1 MKLSDR
7 QKKIIDIIQWI
18 CIIFLL
24 MVCITGSIF
33 KKSDND
39 FIKDTEYQ
47 KEQAYVKI
55 YESQTIES
63 LKKENR
69 ELYDSIRRLNDVES
83 AIEIRYKYK
92 YVTDT
97 ITKTEFVYN
106 TNDSVYH
113 YHNDN
118 DTITCDIDVKAN
130 NIQWIQNR
138 FTINDR
144 FMIINREKDGMNQTF
159 INHGENTTVDAVDT
173 WHRIE
178 DKQKWHKN
186 FHLGIQA
193 GFGYGVF
200 NRKPDIFIGVGVSYD
215 LK

>member
-1 MKLSDR
+1 MKRSDR

-97 ITKTEFVYN
+97 VTKTEFVYN

-130 NIQWIQNR
+130 NLEWIQNR

>member
-92 YVTDT
+92 YLTDT

-130 NIQWIQNR
+130 NLEWIQNR

>member
-33 KKSDND
+33 KKPDND

-47 KEQAYVKI
+47 KEQTYVKI

-69 ELYDSIRRLNDVES
+69 ELYDSIKRLNDVES

-130 NIQWIQNR
+130 NLEWIQNR

-178 DKQKWHKN
+178 DKQKWYKN

-200 NRKPDIFIGVGVSYD
+200 NRKPDVFIGVGVSYD
-215 LK
+215 IK

>member
-1 MKLSDR
+1 MKLSNR
-7 QKKIIDIIQWI
+7 QKKIIDIIQWV

-130 NIQWIQNR
+130 NLEWIQNR
-138 FTINDR
+138 FTINDK

>member
-1 MKLSDR
+1 
-7 QKKIIDIIQWI
+7 
-18 CIIFLL
+18 
-24 MVCITGSIF
+24 MVCIAGSIF

-130 NIQWIQNR
+130 NLEWIQNR

-178 DKQKWHKN
+178 DKQKWYKN

>member
-24 MVCITGSIF
+24 MVCITDSIF

-39 FIKDTEYQ
+39 FVKDTEYQ
-47 KEQAYVKI
+47 KEQTYVKI
-55 YESQTIES
+55 YESQTIEN
-63 LKKENR
+63 LRKENR

-106 TNDSVYH
+106 TNDSIYH

-130 NIQWIQNR
+130 NLEWIQNR

-159 INHGENTTVDAVDT
+159 INHGENTTVEAVDT

-178 DKQKWHKN
+178 DKQKWYKN

>member
-106 TNDSVYH
+106 KNDSVYH

-130 NIQWIQNR
+130 NLEWIQNR

>member
-1 MKLSDR
+1 
-7 QKKIIDIIQWI
+7 
-18 CIIFLL
+18 
-24 MVCITGSIF
+24 MVCITGSLF
-33 KKSDND
+33 KKSNND

-47 KEQAYVKI
+47 KEPAYVKI

-130 NIQWIQNR
+130 NLEWIQNR

>member
-1 MKLSDR
+1 
-7 QKKIIDIIQWI
+7 
-18 CIIFLL
+18 
-24 MVCITGSIF
+24 MVCITGSLF
-33 KKSDND
+33 KKSNND

-130 NIQWIQNR
+130 NLEWIQNR

>member
-69 ELYDSIRRLNDVES
+69 ELYDSIKRLNDVES

-130 NIQWIQNR
+130 NLEWIKNR

>member
-24 MVCITGSIF
+24 MVCITGSLF
-33 KKSDND
+33 KKSNND

-69 ELYDSIRRLNDVES
+69 ELYDSIKRLNDVES

-130 NIQWIQNR
+130 NLEWIQNR

>member
-69 ELYDSIRRLNDVES
+69 ELYDSIKRLNDVES
-83 AIEIRYKYK
+83 AIDIRYKYK

-130 NIQWIQNR
+130 NLEWIQNR

>member
-69 ELYDSIRRLNDVES
+69 ELYDSIKRLNDVES

-97 ITKTEFVYN
+97 VTKTEFVYN

-130 NIQWIQNR
+130 NLEWIQNR

>member
-1 MKLSDR
+1 
-7 QKKIIDIIQWI
+7 
-18 CIIFLL
+18 

-47 KEQAYVKI
+47 KEQTYVKI
-55 YESQTIES
+55 YESQTIEN

-83 AIEIRYKYK
+83 AIEIRYKYM

-97 ITKTEFVYN
+97 ITKIEFVYN
-106 TNDSVYH
+106 ANDSIYH

-118 DTITCDIDVKAN
+118 DTIACDIDVKASN
-130 NIQWIQNR
+130 LEWIQNR
-138 FTINDR
+138 FIINDR
-144 FMIINREKDGMNQTF
+144 FIIINREKDGMNQTF
-159 INHGENTTVDAVDT
+159 INHGENTTIDGVNA

-178 DKQKWHKN
+178 DNQKWYKN

-200 NRKPDIFIGVGVSYD
+200 NKKPDVFIGVGVTYQF
-215 LK
+215 K

>member
-1 MKLSDR
+1 
-7 QKKIIDIIQWI
+7 
-18 CIIFLL
+18 
-24 MVCITGSIF
+24 MVCITDSIF

-39 FIKDTEYQ
+39 FVKDTEYQ
-47 KEQAYVKI
+47 KEQTYVKI
-55 YESQTIES
+55 YESQTIEN
-63 LKKENR
+63 LRKENR

-106 TNDSVYH
+106 TNDSIYH

-130 NIQWIQNR
+130 NLEWIQNR

-159 INHGENTTVDAVDT
+159 INHGENTTVEAVDT

-178 DKQKWHKN
+178 DKQKWYKN

-200 NRKPDIFIGVGVSYD
+200 NKKPDVFIGVGVTYQF
-215 LK
+215 K

>member
-1 MKLSDR
+1 MA
-7 QKKIIDIIQWI
+7 
-18 CIIFLL
+18 
-24 MVCITGSIF
+24 CITDSIF

-39 FIKDTEYQ
+39 FVKDTEYQ
-47 KEQAYVKI
+47 KEQTYVKI
-55 YESQTIES
+55 YESQTIEN
-63 LKKENR
+63 LRKENR

-106 TNDSVYH
+106 TNDSIYH

-130 NIQWIQNR
+130 NLEWIQNR

-159 INHGENTTVDAVDT
+159 INHGENTTVEAVDT

-178 DKQKWHKN
+178 DKQKWYKN

>member
-1 MKLSDR
+1 MKRSDR

-130 NIQWIQNR
+130 NIEWIQNR

-178 DKQKWHKN
+178 DKQKWHNN

>member
-24 MVCITGSIF
+24 MVCIIGSLF

-63 LKKENR
+63 LKKKNR
-69 ELYDSIRRLNDVES
+69 ELYDSIKRLNDVES

-130 NIQWIQNR
+130 NLEWIQNR
-138 FTINDR
+138 FTINDK

-178 DKQKWHKN
+178 DKQKWYKN

>member
-1 MKLSDR
+1 
-7 QKKIIDIIQWI
+7 
-18 CIIFLL
+18 
-24 MVCITGSIF
+24 MVCIAGSIF

-106 TNDSVYH
+106 KNDSVYH

-130 NIQWIQNR
+130 NIEWIQNR

>member
-1 MKLSDR
+1 MKRSDR

-113 YHNDN
+113 YRNDN

-130 NIQWIQNR
+130 NLEWIQNR

>member
-39 FIKDTEYQ
+39 FIKNTEYQ
-47 KEQAYVKI
+47 KEQTYVKI

-69 ELYDSIRRLNDVES
+69 ELYDSIKRLNDVES

-130 NIQWIQNR
+130 NLEWIQNR

-159 INHGENTTVDAVDT
+159 IKHGENTTVDAVDT

-178 DKQKWHKN
+178 DKQKWYKN

>member
-1 MKLSDR
+1 
-7 QKKIIDIIQWI
+7 
-18 CIIFLL
+18 

-47 KEQAYVKI
+47 REQTYVKI

-69 ELYDSIRRLNDVES
+69 ELYDSIKRLNDVES

-97 ITKTEFVYN
+97 ITKTVFVYN

-130 NIQWIQNR
+130 NLEWIQNR

-159 INHGENTTVDAVDT
+159 INHGENTTIDAVDT

-178 DKQKWHKN
+178 DKQKWYKN

-200 NRKPDIFIGVGVSYD
+200 HRKPDIFIGVGVSYD

>member
-1 MKLSDR
+1 
-7 QKKIIDIIQWI
+7 
-18 CIIFLL
+18 
-24 MVCITGSIF
+24 MVCITDSIF

-39 FIKDTEYQ
+39 FVKDTEYQ
-47 KEQAYVKI
+47 KEQTYVKI
-55 YESQTIES
+55 YESQTIEN
-63 LKKENR
+63 LRKENR

-106 TNDSVYH
+106 TNDSIYH

-130 NIQWIQNR
+130 NLEWIQNR

-178 DKQKWHKN
+178 DKQKWYKN

>member
-130 NIQWIQNR
+130 NLEWIQNR

>member
-1 MKLSDR
+1 
-7 QKKIIDIIQWI
+7 
-18 CIIFLL
+18 
-24 MVCITGSIF
+24 MVCITGSLF
-33 KKSDND
+33 KKSNND

-130 NIQWIQNR
+130 NIEWIQNR

>member
-7 QKKIIDIIQWI
+7 QKKIIDIIQWV
-18 CIIFLL
+18 CITFLR

-33 KKSDND
+33 KKYDND
-39 FIKDTEYQ
+39 FIKNTEYQ
-47 KEQAYVKI
+47 KEQTYVKI

-69 ELYDSIRRLNDVES
+69 ELYDSIKRLNDVES

-130 NIQWIQNR
+130 NLEWIQNR

-178 DKQKWHKN
+178 DKQKWYKN

>member
-33 KKSDND
+33 KKSDNG

-130 NIQWIQNR
+130 NLEWIQNR

-159 INHGENTTVDAVDT
+159 INHGENTTIDAVDT

-178 DKQKWHKN
+178 DKQKWYKN

>member
-24 MVCITGSIF
+24 MVCITDSIF

-39 FIKDTEYQ
+39 FVKDTEYQ
-47 KEQAYVKI
+47 KEQTYVKI
-55 YESQTIES
+55 YESQTIEN
-63 LKKENR
+63 LRKENR

-130 NIQWIQNR
+130 NLEWIQNR

>member
-1 MKLSDR
+1 
-7 QKKIIDIIQWI
+7 
-18 CIIFLL
+18 

-33 KKSDND
+33 KKSDTD

-47 KEQAYVKI
+47 KEQTYVKI

-69 ELYDSIRRLNDVES
+69 ELYDSIKRLNDVES

-130 NIQWIQNR
+130 NLEWIQNR

-178 DKQKWHKN
+178 DKQKWYKN

>member
-106 TNDSVYH
+106 KNDSVYH

-130 NIQWIQNR
+130 NIEWIQNR

>member
-24 MVCITGSIF
+24 MVCIAGSIF

-106 TNDSVYH
+106 KNDSVYH

-130 NIQWIQNR
+130 NIEWIQNR

>member
-1 MKLSDR
+1 MKLSNR

-39 FIKDTEYQ
+39 FIKNTEYQ

-69 ELYDSIRRLNDVES
+69 ELYDSIKRLNDVES

-130 NIQWIQNR
+130 NLEWIQNR

>member
-24 MVCITGSIF
+24 MVCITGSLF
-33 KKSDND
+33 KKSNND

-69 ELYDSIRRLNDVES
+69 ELYDSIKRLNDVES

-97 ITKTEFVYN
+97 ITKTVFVYN

-130 NIQWIQNR
+130 NLEWIQNR

>member
-130 NIQWIQNR
+130 NIEWIQNR

>member
-1 MKLSDR
+1 MV
-7 QKKIIDIIQWI
+7 WI
-18 CIIFLL
+18 SG
-24 MVCITGSIF
+24 TIF

-39 FIKDTEYQ
+39 YIKDTEYQ
-47 KEQAYVKI
+47 KEQTYVKI

-69 ELYDSIRRLNDVES
+69 ELYDSIKRLNDVES

-130 NIQWIQNR
+130 NLEWIQNR

-159 INHGENTTVDAVDT
+159 INHGENTTVEAVDT

-178 DKQKWHKN
+178 DKQKWYKN

-200 NRKPDIFIGVGVSYD
+200 NRKPDVFIGVGVSYNI
-215 LK
+215 K

>member
-24 MVCITGSIF
+24 MVCITGSLF

-69 ELYDSIRRLNDVES
+69 ELYDSIKRLNDVES

-130 NIQWIQNR
+130 NLEWIQNR

-159 INHGENTTVDAVDT
+159 IKHGENTTVDAVDT

-178 DKQKWHKN
+178 DKQKWYKN

>member
-97 ITKTEFVYN
+97 VTKTEFVYN

-130 NIQWIQNR
+130 NLEWIQNR